1 MRSDPFILAVTALLV
16 GACAAYSGAGLQP
29 GASEAQVLQA
39 MGRPALTF
47 DNPDGTRELIY
58 PRGPMGNETY
68 IARLRGGQVQ
78 SIDQV
83 LNDAHFDSM
92 PLGVS
97 EQEVLREL
105 GPPRD
110 AMAYKLS
117 STHSWDWKYMDTW
130 GYESLFSVTFDA
142 QGRAISKFKQR
153 IERGDHR
160 K

>member
-1 MRSDPFILAVTALLV
+1 
-16 GACAAYSGAGLQP
+16 
-29 GASEAQVLQA
+29 
-39 MGRPALTF
+39 
-47 DNPDGTRELIY
+47 
-58 PRGPMGNETY
+58 
-68 IARLRGGQVQ
+68 
-78 SIDQV
+78 
-83 LNDAHFDSM
+83 M